1 VPSFFLQVRR
11 GRKTFCQPTETSI
24 GKFSLD
30 SETFAGGEQYNL
42 AMKNAQKYL
51 EEIKS
56 RLEEIEPY
64 KIILF
69 GSVAMGNSDEESDI
83 DLIVVLDSEKIS
95 QNYEEK
101 MYNKMLVRK
110 AIRDISAEIPIDL
123 LVYTKKEFE
132 IIMNN
137 KNSFFKEIE
146 LQGKVLYEK
155 AG

>member
-1 VPSFFLQVRR
+1 MKLW
-11 GRKTFCQPTETSI
+11 
-24 GKFSLD
+24 
-30 SETFAGGEQYNL
+30 YNFP
-42 AMKNAQKYL
+42 MKNAQKYL
-51 EEIKS
+51 EEIKR
-56 RLEEIEPY
+56 RLKEIEPY

-69 GSVAMGNSDEESDI
+69 GSVAVGNSDEESDI

-101 MYNKMLVRK
+101 MFNKMLVRK
-110 AIRDISAEIPIDL
+110 AIRDISEEIPIDL

-137 KNSFFKEIE
+137 KNSFFREIE
-146 LQGKVLYEK
+146 IQGKVLYEK

>member
-1 VPSFFLQVRR
+1 
-11 GRKTFCQPTETSI
+11 
-24 GKFSLD
+24 
-30 SETFAGGEQYNL
+30 
-42 AMKNAQKYL
+42 MKDAKKYL
-51 EEIKS
+51 DDIKM
-56 RLEEIEPY
+56 RLEKIEPY

-69 GSVAMGNSDEESDI
+69 GSVAMGNSNEESDI

-101 MYNKMLVRK
+101 MFNKMLVRK
-110 AIRDISAEIPIDL
+110 AIRDISEEIPIDL

-137 KNSFFKEIE
+137 KNSFFREIE
-146 LQGKVLYEK
+146 MQGKVLYEK

>member
-1 VPSFFLQVRR
+1 
-11 GRKTFCQPTETSI
+11 
-24 GKFSLD
+24 
-30 SETFAGGEQYNL
+30 
-42 AMKNAQKYL
+42 MKNAQKYL
-51 EEIKS
+51 DDIKT
-56 RLEEIEPY
+56 RLEKIEPF

-101 MYNKMLVRK
+101 MFNKMLVRK
-110 AIRDISAEIPIDL
+110 AIRDISEEIPIDL

-137 KNSFFKEIE
+137 KNSFFREIE
-146 LQGKVLYEK
+146 MQGKVLYEK